1 MNKQKEYLINTDD
14 MRERGV
20 TYRLH
25 FCYNCDLW
33 LVGDLDVQRGVMK
46 DVAHTQRERQKDN
59 GDDDDDDQDDSFGQR
74 YLVQLLQ
81 RDEDM

>member
-1 MNKQKEYLINTDD
+1 
-14 MRERGV
+14 
-20 TYRLH
+20 
-25 FCYNCDLW
+25 
-33 LVGDLDVQRGVMK
+33 MK

-81 RDEDM
+81 RDGDM